1 MIGEAEG
8 AARSRRPTTSP
19 STTRPAVT
27 FTPDLDAYFARL
39 GDDGPREPNLSNLD
53 RLVAAHARGIPFEN
67 LDVLLGKGISL
78 AAEDVE
84 RKLVHA
90 GRGGY
95 CFEQN
100 SLMLTVLT
108 ALGYDVQPI
117 SARVRIGRPRSVTPA
132 RTHLFLRV
140 ELDGRTRL
148 VDVGV
153 GALSLT
159 SSIELVL
166 DTPQETPHET
176 RRIVATGEWDG
187 LERRSPDARLY
198 HQVRLGDA
206 WEDVCDFTLEE
217 MHPIDRELGNW
228 YTSAHPESHFGS
240 RLVVARATETGR
252 VSLLNWELKRRDASG
267 DAETRTLESEEE
279 RLAVLRD
286 EFGLDF
292 PEGTRFPLFGEG

>member
-1 MIGEAEG
+1 MPVVSEWACC
-8 AARSRRPTTSP
+8 SLDTS
-19 STTRPAVT
+19 SVTFTQQLAVT

-39 GDDGPREPNLSNLD
+39 GDDGPREPDLANLN
-53 RLVAAHARGIPFEN
+53 RIAGAHVRSIPFEN

-78 AAEDVE
+78 APEDVE

-100 SLMLTVLT
+100 GLMLNVLT
-108 ALGYDVQPI
+108 ALGYDVTPM
-117 SARVRIGRPRSVTPA
+117 SARVRIGQAREVTPA

-140 ELDGRTRL
+140 ELEGRSRL

-153 GALSLT
+153 GSMSLT

-166 DTPQETPHET
+166 DEPQETPHET
-176 RRIVATGEWDG
+176 RRIVATGDWDG
-187 LERRSPDARLY
+187 LERRSPNARLY
-198 HQVRLGDA
+198 HQVRYGDT

-228 YTSAHPESHFGS
+228 YTSAHPQSHFGS

-252 VSLLNWELKRRDASG
+252 VNLLNWELKRRDPNGEAT
-267 DAETRTLESEEE
+267 TRTLESEEE

-286 EFGLDF
+286 EFDLDF
-292 PEGTRFPLFGEG
+292 PAETRFSLFGEG

>member
-1 MIGEAEG
+1 M
-8 AARSRRPTTSP
+8 
-19 STTRPAVT
+19 T

-39 GDDGPREPNLSNLD
+39 GDDGPREPSVANLD
-53 RLVAAHARGIPFEN
+53 RLVAAHVRRIPFEN
-67 LDVLLGKGISL
+67 LDVLLGRGISL
-78 AAEDVE
+78 APEDVE

-100 SLMLTVLT
+100 GLMLVVLE
-108 ALGYDVQPI
+108 ALGYVVTPI
-117 SARVRIGRPRSVTPA
+117 SARVRVGQAREVTPA

-140 ELDGRTRL
+140 ELEGCSRL

-153 GALSLT
+153 GSMSLT

-166 DTPQETPHET
+166 DEPQATPHET
-176 RRIVATGEWDG
+176 RRLVATGDWDG
-187 LERRSPDARLY
+187 LERRSPDARLF
-198 HQVRLGDA
+198 HQVRLGEA

-228 YTSAHPESHFGS
+228 YTSAHPNSHFGS
-240 RLVVARATETGR
+240 RLVVARATESGR
-252 VSLLNWELKRRDASG
+252 VNLLNWELKRRGRDG
-267 DAETRTLESEEE
+267 VAETRTLETEEE

-286 EFGLDF
+286 EFDLDF
-292 PEGTRFPLFGEG
+292 PAGTRFPLFGEG